1 MRGRVGGGE
10 RHQAVL
16 ELGGDVEDVLVV
28 RLLELQA
35 DARGEADDVR
45 RRFILPLWNIYAFF
59 VTYAALDGFTP
70 EPLRDHQV
78 ALAVLRGQPSVLD
91 RWIQQAVL
99 QVLTPLFDPHFSA
112 HSFGFRPGRSAHQAV
127 EAARQSIVD
136 GAAPG

>member
-1 MRGRVGGGE
+1 
-10 RHQAVL
+10 
-16 ELGGDVEDVLVV
+16 
-28 RLLELQA
+28 
-35 DARGEADDVR
+35 
-45 RRFILPLWNIYAFF
+45 
-59 VTYAALDGFTP
+59 
-70 EPLRDHQV
+70 
-78 ALAVLRGQPSVLD
+78 VLD